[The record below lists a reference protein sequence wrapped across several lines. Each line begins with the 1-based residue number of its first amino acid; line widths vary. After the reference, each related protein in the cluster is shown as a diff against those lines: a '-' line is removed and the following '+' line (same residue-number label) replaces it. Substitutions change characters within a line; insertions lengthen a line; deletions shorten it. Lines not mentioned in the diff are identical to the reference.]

1 MQVNPYGVRGIYSS
15 DERFSNFY
23 YSQPIIGLV
32 ASSIALIVSVIL
44 TWPAPHTQEIL
55 QDQKVPT
62 SLGVLQMFWRA
73 GKLPGQAKL
82 LADRVSDPDTSNLR
96 VAGLTV
102 NIPVK
107 VERLGSPPVEAK
119 PLVPSTVESEYL
131 TTVDRP
137 SLSYQG
143 RALSHEAS

>member
-102 NIPVK
+102 KIPVK
-107 VERLGSPPVEAK
+107 VNRPAAPLESVEAK
-119 PLVPSTVESEYL
+119 PLIPSSVQSEHS
-131 TTVDRP
+131 TSVDRP
-137 SLSYQG
+137 SLSY
-143 RALSHEAS
+143 